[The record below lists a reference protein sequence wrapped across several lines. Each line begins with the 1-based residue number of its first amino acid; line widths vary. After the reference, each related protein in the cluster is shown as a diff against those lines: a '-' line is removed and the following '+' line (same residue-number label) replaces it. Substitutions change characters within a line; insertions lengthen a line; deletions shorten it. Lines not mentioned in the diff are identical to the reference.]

1 MLERSWMT
9 GSADAPTRSRLQI
22 IAHRGDSA
30 RRRQNSVSGT
40 WAALGTGAG
49 LVEADVRFSAGGGLF
64 CIHEPTLARPARV
77 AVLVAD
83 CPAARLRAA
92 RTASG
97 GMVSH
102 REVLGVV
109 VRSERRLV
117 VEVKIP
123 GMSVMV
129 GAQGPLDAAGWP
141 DEVWFG
147 VRTPDQAEKIPTV
160 LGAQARV
167 LALPAGIA
175 DAGSFVR
182 ARADAVPVWESAI
195 AQPMA
200 SDRTALM
207 PIWVTAD
214 GGGRTRVGDA
224 DADGMAGIPTAGTAG
239 TVLNDPTLACRSAGE
254 SW

>member
-1 MLERSWMT
+1 MI

-30 RRRQNSVSGT
+30 RRRRNSVSGA
-40 WAALGTGAG
+40 WAALDTGAG
-49 LVEADVRFSAGGGLF
+49 LVEADVRFSAGGELF
-64 CIHEPTLARPARV
+64 CIHEPTLARPAGV
-77 AVLVAD
+77 ADLVAD
-83 CPAARLRAA
+83 CPAARLTGGP
-92 RTASG
+92 TASG
-97 GMVSH
+97 GIVSL
-102 REVLGVV
+102 REILGVV

-117 VEVKIP
+117 VDVKIP
-123 GMSVMV
+123 GMSVMA
-129 GAQGPLDAAGWP
+129 GAHGPLGAAGWP

-147 VRTPDQAEKIPTV
+147 VQAPDQAEKIPTV

-167 LALPAGIA
+167 LALPADIA

-182 ARADAVPVWESAI
+182 ARADAVRVWESAI

-200 SDRTALM
+200 HDRTALM

-214 GGGRTRVGDA
+214 GAGRTRVSDA
-224 DADGMAGIPTAGTAG
+224 DADGMAGIRTAGTAG
-239 TVLNDPTLACRSAGE
+239 TILNDPTLACRSAGE